1 MAVSPADFEL
11 YSRATGVPYP
21 RTPEERMRMAPEV
34 HQYAK
39 NYARQPSALQKVA
52 GAVGKAAQI
61 GGTLA
66 GAYGIAKALGPQA
79 GAVASAVADEVIN
92 QSKGPSGVV
101 ITDLT
106 TPKPEPEPWGPP
118 KGTKSMQV
126 ARLEQELE
134 GLRGPQPEKPSYVRI
149 PTRREEK
156 PPTERPQR
164 TTVIPEGKNYG
175 NTEPKRDLVAEADAK
190 AAEILGSQL
199 ATREGGGQIE
209 DPWDDGNTRPY
220 DRFEGAGLAT
230 KGRTD
235 TRGGLRKTVE
245 DASLNYPVERDMLVG
260 GTVATAGSVGKN
272 IADAANIV
280 AGGEGLGNPV
290 TNTVTQAMGG
300 AKEALLQKIPPY
312 HALTESIQG
321 GVETAQNA
329 YEGIRG
335 LGFAPGANV
344 GTVLDWAGTQ
354 ASNLPGAATVSEIG
368 GNVLHA
374 MSQVATNMP
383 IEAFFGITGAVG
395 GATAMGVARG
405 LNKTGKVGNNL
416 LEQASQVIDKTQKI
430 INSVKTDHAQID
442 SPGQDQKRIAPNR
455 TIHTDGS
462 IQGSEPGL
470 GAQVDSGTPKI
481 NRRRE
486 ELKATL
492 SKSLANL
499 SPEKRDAAI
508 DTMLS
513 TESSPAPSEEKFK
526 WKRKNYGQKSA
537 ERRMR
542 WDDIAAERE
551 QKVEDFVNQFGT
563 QEDWDQKH
571 MEQDMAE
578 QDMLDRQVSASREF
592 DPKESTKYA
601 EWGVQEGGRP
611 FVRYQKGEPVRYV
624 SETKPD
630 LSNRIKTFLNK
641 GGFEY
646 FDDVS
651 PREIIDS
658 TMDDPDIR
666 KASRD
671 QW

>member
-156 PPTERPQR
+156 PLTERPQR

-199 ATREGGGQIE
+199 ATREGGGQTSDLRRVEKDSRSFLSAASNALIAKTKQE
-209 DPWDDGNTRPY
+209 VADFDAGIDWGNTLDQAASADSPV
-220 DRFEGAGLAT
+220 EGALILGGDVAK
-230 KGRTD
+230 KGFHD
-235 TRGGLRKTVE
+235 AKTRIGK
-245 DASLNYPVERDMLVG
+245 DIN
-260 GTVATAGSVGKN
+260 TAG
-272 IADAANIV
+272 NIV
-280 AGGEGLGNPV
+280 S
-290 TNTVTQAMGG
+290 
-300 AKEALLQKIPPY
+300 EAVANVKKIPAAMQEVDSVIANEQMKASVMPDNKM
-312 HALTESIQG
+312 Q
-321 GVETAQNA
+321 ETTGNILIDQ
-329 YEGIRG
+329 
-335 LGFAPGANV
+335 
-344 GTVLDWAGTQ
+344 AG
-354 ASNLPGAATVSEIG
+354 
-368 GNVLHA
+368 
-374 MSQVATNMP
+374 
-383 IEAFFGITGAVG
+383 
-395 GATAMGVARG
+395 
-405 LNKTGKVGNNL
+405 
-416 LEQASQVIDKTQKI
+416 
-430 INSVKTDHAQID
+430 
-442 SPGQDQKRIAPNR
+442 IAPNK
-455 TIHTDGS
+455 TIHTGGS

-470 GAQVDSGTPKI
+470 GAQVDSGSPQT

-486 ELKATL
+486 ELKATF
-492 SKSLANL
+492 SKFLANL

-508 DTMLS
+508 DKMLS
-513 TESSPAPSEEKFK
+513 TEASSSPSKENFA
-526 WKRKNYGQKSA
+526 WKRKHYGQKAA

-563 QEDWDQKH
+563 QEDWDQKQ